1 MAELWVCQSAGEAA
15 APLPID
21 APRPVPGRGALP
33 ASLPACQPGC
43 LAGWLISQ
51 QPSSACL
58 LPSTSSLTLVF
69 FILELHTAFL
79 SNQLL
84 HFLTP
89 LCLSSGYYIR
99 TLLRRTRKSPLSS
112 LRCLRYVED
121 GNLHVAKY
129 HIPTNLTTG
138 KNHDTQ

>member
-1 MAELWVCQSAGEAA
+1 MAKLWVCQSAGEAA

-21 APRPVPGRGALP
+21 APRPVVPGRGALP
-33 ASLPACQPGC
+33 ASLAAW

-51 QPSSACL
+51 QPSSAYL
-58 LPSTSSLTLVF
+58 LSSTSSLTLVF
-69 FILELHTAFL
+69 FILELHSAFL
-79 SNQLL
+79 SNQLF

-89 LCLSSGYYIR
+89 LCLPSGYYIR
-99 TLLRRTRKSPLSS
+99 TLLGRPRKSSLSS
-112 LRCLRYVED
+112 LQYLCYVED

-138 KNHDTQ
+138 KKHDTQL